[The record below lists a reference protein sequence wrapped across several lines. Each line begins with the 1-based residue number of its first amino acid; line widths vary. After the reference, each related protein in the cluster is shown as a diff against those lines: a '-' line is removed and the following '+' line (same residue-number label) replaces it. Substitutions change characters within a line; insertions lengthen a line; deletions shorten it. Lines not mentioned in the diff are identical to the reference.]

1 MKPQYGKVTL
11 WAVAVYFLITEMSD
25 MVRKGIDPVIQ
36 SWMTQSGFLLS
47 LSSFLLFT
55 SYSVGAYGIL
65 FRLRT
70 KSLNSRVAALALFV
84 LLIMAIRCFVEEVL
98 YFHVFGFDNYYPG
111 VSWGSY
117 FFDNL
122 YYAIVFSSVGIIYYY
137 VQFAQHKEHQRQEL
151 ILQNKKTELAF
162 LRSQLNP
169 HFLFN
174 TLNNIYTL
182 VYQKSD
188 RALDAMDKLT
198 SLLRYTLYEAAEK
211 VPLEKEL
218 RYMED
223 FIALQRLR
231 YDYEIPL
238 RLTIDE
244 SARTLVIPPFLFL
257 AFVENAFKHGDLKNS
272 SRPVTI
278 SFSTDEE
285 TFVFFSENKIR
296 PQQKDQT
303 GGIGLGNI
311 IKRLELLFPDQHL
324 LDIRMTGDQFR
335 VRLEIPLHLCRP

>member
-11 WAVAVYFLITEMSD
+11 WAVAVYFLVTEMSD

-36 SWMTQSGFLLS
+36 SWLTQSGFLLT
-47 LSSFLLFT
+47 LSSLTLFT
-55 SYSVGAYGIL
+55 LYSVGAYGIL
-65 FRLRT
+65 LRMRT
-70 KSLNSRVAALALFV
+70 KPLNSRVLLLALFV
-84 LLIMAIRCFVEEVL
+84 LLIMATRCFVEEVL
-98 YFHVFGFDNYYPG
+98 YLQLFGFDNFYPG
-111 VSWGSY
+111 VSWGTY
-117 FFDNL
+117 FFDNF

-182 VYQKSD
+182 VYQKSEN
-188 RALDAMDKLT
+188 ALVAMDKLT

-218 RYMED
+218 HYLED

-231 YDYEIPL
+231 YDYEVPL
-238 RLTIDE
+238 QLEIDE
-244 SARTLVIPPFLFL
+244 SVRTLSIPPFLFL
-257 AFVENAFKHGDLKNS
+257 AFVENAFKHGDLKNPS
-272 SRPVTI
+272 QPVKI
-278 SFSTDEE
+278 SFSTQKEV
-285 TFVFFSENKIR
+285 FVFFSENKIR
-296 PQQKDQT
+296 RQQKDQT
-303 GGIGLGNI
+303 GGIGLENI
-311 IKRLELLFPDQHL
+311 KKRLELLFPHQHL
-324 LDIRMTGDQFR
+324 LDIRITDDHFS